1 MENNWLKQ
9 IYLIKKMIL
18 ITMLGEKNSLFL
30 RKTGVFNKS

>member
-9 IYLIKKMIL
+9 MYLIKKMIL
-18 ITMLGEKNSLFL
+18 IIMLGEKNSLVL